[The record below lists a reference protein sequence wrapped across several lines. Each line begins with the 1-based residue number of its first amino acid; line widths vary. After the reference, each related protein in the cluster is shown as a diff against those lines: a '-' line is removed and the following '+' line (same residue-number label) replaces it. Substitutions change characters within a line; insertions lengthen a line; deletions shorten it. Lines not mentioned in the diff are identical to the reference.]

1 MSEMQRQ
8 EDKGRRHSTRADR
21 EHSTYL
27 SVPQC
32 DGQRP
37 SCSKCAKAG
46 TPCIDV
52 DTHGAGGV
60 PRAFV
65 QDAQARLT
73 WLEDLVRTR
82 LPDVDLDAGPGVPN
96 NSIYPP
102 TYQSEHPS
110 DDPAA
115 ALNNA
120 AAVAGR
126 VTKRS
131 LDQAGCNDI
140 LSIPKRVRRMAADL
154 GVFSV
159 NPNGLQTQYL
169 GSSSGSFFAA
179 LLADPGPEHLS
190 ESDSD
195 EVEHIRSH
203 AHSVHDGTRS
213 LLVSLKETLP
223 PREDCDRMVR
233 KFFSF
238 YHADYPV
245 LHQPSVFDLV
255 DALYASALAPSDC
268 RLQHNAWPAT
278 IKPFRYN
285 GEMAHVHG
293 QQEAIVIHLETGVT
307 HLFFILSIAAELQ
320 ARKRRFAVDPKPFFT
335 QAMVCL
341 RHSVAEVSLPSAQSL
356 VLYVLYSFLSAGSAS
371 TWVILHIATSYAIDI
386 GLQRT
391 QPENSARHTQIT
403 SQMRRRVFLT
413 IYTLE
418 R

>member
-1 MSEMQRQ
+1 
-8 EDKGRRHSTRADR
+8 
-21 EHSTYL
+21 
-27 SVPQC
+27 
-32 DGQRP
+32 
-37 SCSKCAKAG
+37 
-46 TPCIDV
+46 
-52 DTHGAGGV
+52 
-60 PRAFV
+60 
-65 QDAQARLT
+65 
-73 WLEDLVRTR
+73 VRTR
-82 LPDVDLDAGPGVPN
+82 LPDVDLDAGPGAPN
-96 NSIYPP
+96 NS
-102 TYQSEHPS
+102 TYSPSHRFEHPS
-110 DDPAA
+110 DVPTT

-120 AAVAGR
+120 AVAGR
-126 VTKRS
+126 GAKRS
-131 LDQAGCNDI
+131 LEQAGYNDI
-140 LSIPKRVRRMAADL
+140 TSIPKRARRMAADL

-179 LLADPGPEHLS
+179 LLAGPSHEHMS

-195 EVEHIRSH
+195 EVEHATSH
-203 AHSVHDGTRS
+203 ARSVHDGARS
-213 LLVSLKETLP
+213 LLSSLMEILP

-245 LHQPSVFDLV
+245 LHQPSVFNLV

-268 RLQHNAWPAT
+268 QLQHNAWPAAV
-278 IKPFRYN
+278 KPFSYN
-285 GEMAHVHG
+285 GEIACVPG

-320 ARKRRFAVDPKPFFT
+320 ARKRRFGVDPKPFST
-335 QAMVCL
+335 QAL
-341 RHSVAEVSLPSAQSL
+341 LSLQHSVAEVSLPSAQSL
-356 VLYVLYSFLSAGSAS
+356 VLYVLYSFLSAGGAGI
-371 TWVILHIATSYAIDI
+371 WVILHIATSYAIDI

-391 QPENSARHTQIT
+391 QPEGSAGHSLIT